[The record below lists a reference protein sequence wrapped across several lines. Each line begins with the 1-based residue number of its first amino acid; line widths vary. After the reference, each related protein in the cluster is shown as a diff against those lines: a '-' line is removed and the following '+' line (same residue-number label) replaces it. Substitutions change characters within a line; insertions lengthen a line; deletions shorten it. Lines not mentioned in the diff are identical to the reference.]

1 MNTYAK
7 LAMICLILFLTTS
20 QALAKVPGFQRATN
34 KALREAKR
42 LGKPVVID
50 FGAQWCPWCKK
61 LEAETLSDR
70 EVQKALQSF
79 VALKVDMTRPKK
91 NERAFARKFGVEGL
105 PTVAFINSKGTEL
118 KELKLVGF
126 TPASKFLKLL
136 KKVK

>member
-34 KALREAKR
+34 KALREA
-42 LGKPVVID
+42 
-50 FGAQWCPWCKK
+50 
-61 LEAETLSDR
+61 
-70 EVQKALQSF
+70 
-79 VALKVDMTRPKK
+79 KVDMTRPKK

>member
-7 LAMICLILFLTTS
+7 LAIIGLILFLTAS
-20 QALAKVPGFQRATN
+20 HALAEVPGFKRATDS
-34 KALREAKR
+34 ALREAKR
-42 LGKPVVID
+42 QGKPVVID
-50 FGAQWCPWCKK
+50 FGAQWCPWCKR
-61 LEAETLSDR
+61 LEAETLSNK
-70 EVQKALQSF
+70 EVQKALNSF

-105 PTVAFINSKGTEL
+105 PTVAFVNSKGIEL

-126 TPASKFLKLL
+126 TPASEFLKLL